1 MSELS
6 SELSSELW
14 GELLETV
21 LGAFVSKP
29 FTHARSMFWYSSDAH
44 TSCKLQCV
52 YWKST
57 RWKGKCNHNINTIHT
72 MHTMRTMHT
81 YDVSPA
87 MLILTSVSFQMKF
100 WWFPC
105 SWTDVDRFDRVAISV
120 AVWCVPRSLVN
131 FSRNS
136 VNIWSV
142 SGSRSLPFWQAEA
155 KLKLHKN
162 KKKCQEVRKN
172 MPIMPPIG
180 TSSKFWSAYAGETWL
195 PILPHY
201 YRSFAWWP
209 RFVELRE
216 KDLSRQWQST
226 PKKSKVVLS
235 KQKEYRS

>member
-162 KKKCQEVRKN
+162 KKK
-172 MPIMPPIG
+172 M
-180 TSSKFWSAYAGETWL
+180 S
-195 PILPHY
+195 
-201 YRSFAWWP
+201 RS
-209 RFVELRE
+209 
-216 KDLSRQWQST
+216 
-226 PKKSKVVLS
+226 
-235 KQKEYRS
+235 QKEHANHATNWYKQ